1 MDEAPTPKT
10 DAEALLLCHR
20 LLTKAEYELRLSRA
34 SASSLSDSVFA
45 QPMSI
50 KSGLE
55 RVAQYPA
62 FQFYASLDLKMF
74 GVLRATFQANGYSDL
89 DLWNF
94 LRTAQTALGGMTA
107 AECLVGHHAAEVAEL
122 TKNDRDEVL
131 LDLVQEELWRLQQ

>member
-10 DAEALLLCHR
+10 DAEAPLLCHR

-34 SASSLSDSVFA
+34 PASSLSDSVFA

-50 KSGLE
+50 KTGLE

-62 FQFYASLDLKMF
+62 FQFYASLDRKMF

-94 LRTAQTALGGMTA
+94 LRTAQTALSGMSV